1 MRCRRRSS
9 KGRAPITVR
18 PGSVLAAADLAA
30 GRKEAE
36 RKAARRITNAEFASW
51 LMYPQVFADYVAAQR
66 KYGDVSV
73 LPTAVYFYGM
83 EPGEEIAVDIQR
95 GRTLIIRYLARSET
109 DRKGTCT
116 LFFELNGQPRTVRVT
131 DRSAATTGEALP
143 KADEG
148 DPGHVGA
155 PMPGMVVK
163 VFCGEGETVDDGDV
177 VVAIEA
183 MKMETLVRAERG
195 GVVSRIVAPAG
206 YHRRHQG
213 PAARR
218 RRWLIARSERRA
230 REGRRA
236 RAGRLPTA
244 TSTTSP
250 TRRSRTTSSRVPCS
264 RARRSPRACSSPA
277 MAWAKAPIR
286 SAMMR
291 LRQEGLIVSRGRQG
305 NTVSPVTLRDIQE
318 IFQLR
323 LVLDVT
329 AVRLAAGKVD
339 AGRLRAL
346 NEAAHAAYPAD
357 DRAGQAAYLR
367 ANRTFHRYVAE
378 CSGNQRLVALVVGLM
393 EQHERIVHL
402 GLALQR
408 REHEFHHYHDDL
420 VGALIEGDADRA
432 AQLTEAALRGGQKK
446 VMEALA
452 DSTAQVSLGPT
463 DLDT

>member
-1 MRCRRRSS
+1 MADREE
-9 KGRAPITVR
+9 RA
-18 PGSVLAAADLAA
+18 
-30 GRKEAE
+30 
-36 RKAARRITNAEFASW
+36 
-51 LMYPQVFADYVAAQR
+51 
-66 KYGDVSV
+66 
-73 LPTAVYFYGM
+73 
-83 EPGEEIAVDIQR
+83 R
-95 GRTLIIRYLARSET
+95 G
-109 DRKGTCT
+109 
-116 LFFELNGQPRTVRVT
+116 
-131 DRSAATTGEALP
+131 TG
-143 KADEG
+143 
-148 DPGHVGA
+148 
-155 PMPGMVVK
+155 
-163 VFCGEGETVDDGDV
+163 
-177 VVAIEA
+177 
-183 MKMETLVRAERG
+183 
-195 GVVSRIVAPAG
+195 
-206 YHRRHQG
+206 G
-213 PAARR
+213 P
-218 RRWLIARSERRA
+218 A
-230 REGRRA
+230 REGRPAADRNLNDIAYAAIKDDIISCALQPGEEVSEGLLVA
-236 RAGRLPTA
+236 RYGLG
-244 TSTTSP
+244 
-250 TRRSRTTSSRVPCS
+250 
-264 RARRSPRACSSPA
+264 
-277 MAWAKAPIR
+277 KAPIR

-357 DRAGQAAYLR
+357 DRAGQTAYLR
-367 ANRTFHRYVAE
+367 ANRAFHRYVAE

-432 AQLTEAALRGGQKK
+432 AQLTETALRGGQKK

-463 DLDT
+463 DLDP